1 VKVDMRSAAVVETPA
16 APARWRRKPLTSV
29 LQARIT
35 SSEHEIL
42 EQLAQRQGIT
52 LSEAVRLGAW
62 SYLLARDAGVAP
74 SPE

>member
-1 VKVDMRSAAVVETPA
+1 MRSTAFVEGPVDPA
-16 APARWRRKPLTSV
+16 PRRRKALTSV
-29 LQARIT
+29 LQARVT

-62 SYLLARDAGVAP
+62 SYLLARDAGIAH